1 MASGKN
7 KEERREE
14 LRTEAIMFAD
24 DIVCAAGT
32 DFMTAVA
39 EAENKFIFQLL
50 RMMENSESEQKPRGH
65 WISLTDCANAGV
77 YCSECGK
84 KVWKEDC
91 AWCNR
96 KNKIRS
102 KYCPNCGA
110 RMTNANT

>member
-1 MASGKN
+1 
-7 KEERREE
+7 
-14 LRTEAIMFAD
+14 MFAD
-24 DIVCAAGT
+24 DIACAAGT

-50 RMMENSESEQKPRGH
+50 RMMENRESEQKPRGH

-77 YCSECGK
+77 YCSECHK
-84 KVWKEDC
+84 KVWKEDH

-110 RMTNANT
+110 RMDERDKEGKL